1 MFPTGM
7 AGAALVL
14 LRISVA
20 AMLIVDGASHWSLS
34 FYFWSTLLFLTPAF
48 FLCLGFLTPYISTF
62 CCFLQLAV
70 LLITRGENG
79 FHMSIAILNSGIVA
93 VLGPGAYSIDAKIF
107 GRRILN
113 IPPRV

>member
-7 AGAALVL
+7 AGAALVF

-20 AMLIVDGASHWSLS
+20 ATLIVDGASHWSLS
-34 FYFWSTLLFLTPAF
+34 LSFWTAPLFLIPVF
-48 FLCLGFLTPYISTF
+48 LLCLGFLTPYVSTF
-62 CCFLQLAV
+62 CCLLQLAV

-79 FHMSIAILNSGIVA
+79 FHMSIAILDSGIVA
-93 VLGPGAYSIDAKIF
+93 ALGPGAYSIDARIF

-113 IPPRV
+113 LPPRA